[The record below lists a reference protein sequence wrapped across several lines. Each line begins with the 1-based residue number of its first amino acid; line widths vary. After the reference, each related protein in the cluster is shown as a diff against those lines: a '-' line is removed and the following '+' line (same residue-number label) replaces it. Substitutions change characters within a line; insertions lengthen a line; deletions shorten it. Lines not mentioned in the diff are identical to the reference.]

1 MKKETITAAAVLCA
15 LGAGFLACA
24 LHTDQPLS
32 LSERRPLAQ
41 RPEVS
46 VQALA
51 SGNYM
56 SEFETYAL
64 DQFPLREAMRQL
76 KAQVQS
82 SLLRQKNN
90 NGLYQVDGSLSKIEA
105 VLSES
110 SVRAAAEKLN
120 RLQETYLTDSRV
132 FYGVVP
138 DKNY

>member
-15 LGAGFLACA
+15 LGAGFLACV

-64 DQFPLREAMRQL
+64 DVA
-76 KAQVQS
+76 A
-82 SLLRQKNN
+82 
-90 NGLYQVDGSLSKIEA
+90 GSDAPAESPGS
-105 VLSES
+105 VLS
-110 SVRAAAEKLN
+110 AAPE
-120 RLQETYLTDSRV
+120 RQ
-132 FYGVVP
+132 
-138 DKNY
+138 

>member
-1 MKKETITAAAVLCA
+1 MRWA
-15 LGAGFLACA
+15 LVSLPAL

-76 KAQVQS
+76 KAQDS
-82 SLLRQKNN
+82 
-90 NGLYQVDGSLSKIEA
+90 
-105 VLSES
+105 VLS
-110 SVRAAAEKLN
+110 AAPE
-120 RLQETYLTDSRV
+120 RQ
-132 FYGVVP
+132 
-138 DKNY
+138 

>member
-15 LGAGFLACA
+15 LGAGFLACV

-64 DQFPLREAMRQL
+64 MQP
-76 KAQVQS
+76 
-82 SLLRQKNN
+82 
-90 NGLYQVDGSLSKIEA
+90 
-105 VLSES
+105 
-110 SVRAAAEKLN
+110 EKHWITLN
-120 RLQETYLTDSRV
+120 CFRILPAT
-132 FYGVVP
+132 
-138 DKNY
+138 K